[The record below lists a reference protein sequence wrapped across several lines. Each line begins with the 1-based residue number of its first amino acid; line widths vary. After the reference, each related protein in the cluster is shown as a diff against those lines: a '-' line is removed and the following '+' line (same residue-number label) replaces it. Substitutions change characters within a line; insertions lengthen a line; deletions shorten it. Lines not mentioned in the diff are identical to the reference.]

1 MSEKGAQLIDRLLDI
16 VELLTLEK
24 DGLGVTDI
32 ANRTSLH
39 KSTVHRIVS
48 ALAERGYIEKVPERS
63 VYKVGLKFVEISSVY
78 LNSVELKTEATP
90 YLRELTSKL
99 GQPTHLAILDG
110 TDAVYIEKVDVLNN
124 IRLYSQI
131 GRRIPVYCSALG
143 KCLLSGLHEGEIDEI
158 VQKSSFIKFT
168 AKTLTRE
175 ELLRQVRAVTTDG
188 YAVDDEEHDEGIRCI
203 AVPVRDYRGKVIAS
217 VSVAG
222 PASVFLQKN
231 DNETAKMVKETALVI
246 SKRMG
251 YK

>member
-1 MSEKGAQLIDRLLDI
+1 MAEKGAQLIDRLLDI
-16 VELLTLEK
+16 LELLSLEK
-24 DGLGVTDI
+24 DGLGVTEI
-32 ANRTSLH
+32 GNRTGLH

-48 ALAERGYIEKVPERS
+48 ALAERGYIEKVPGRG
-63 VYKVGLKFVEISSVY
+63 VYKIGLKLVEISSVY

-90 YLRELTSKL
+90 FLRELTSKL
-99 GQPTHLAILDG
+99 SQPTHLAILDG
-110 TDAVYIEKVDVLNN
+110 TDAVYIEKVDMVNN

-158 VQKSSFIKFT
+158 LKRCSFERFT
-168 AKTLTRE
+168 DKTLDKTG
-175 ELLRQVRAVTTDG
+175 LLRQVREVPAIG
-188 YAVDDEEHDEGIRCI
+188 YAIDDEEHDEGIRCI
-203 AVPVRDYRGKVIAS
+203 AAPVFDYRGAVIAA

-222 PASVFLQKN
+222 PVLAMTPQN
-231 DNETAKMVKETALVI
+231 DSEIGRLLMETARNI